1 MAKEWLKRCCV
12 GAMTAVLTVSSLPM
26 AAFAKEG
33 GVEYSGGAVT
43 VNVDNGTA
51 TIGNGAISRSF
62 SFADNHLETTE
73 INNKRANEKMQP
85 GEGSEEFIIKRTKED
100 HAYQRPIDQK
110 GWTVKADS
118 EEKNGET
125 SAKSGPASCMID
137 GNPDTYWHSQYTD
150 KPGHKLDANK
160 IPSYPH
166 YITLTM
172 PEETTF
178 KSFSYDPRGASA
190 NGNIKGYELYVSNAL
205 TCPET
210 PVASEVADENAQEA
224 APESGQTGY
233 AGWTKVA
240 EGEFDYSSN
249 GGDPK
254 YVNIKDENIASCE
267 NVHHVMLVATS
278 AVKTGDDG
286 KYAACAEL
294 DFYAD
299 KWVKPTGET
308 PMLLKSSEL
317 TLDGDPTYT
326 DTNAVINGKQK
337 TGKKL
342 SFKFKPKE
350 YNGATYSITENVV
363 MYEGDHY
370 MRKFLEISVPQQD
383 ALDAEIDYI
392 DLESIDVSAVAENE
406 TWTIP
411 TNKGGIVRMPKER
424 ANLGQPFYANAMFFG
439 CEFPATDTQIE
450 EVDGKKIG
458 RPRYYT
464 GKTMDRLAEDNQASR
479 GDDGAIHYNTWQTVV
494 GAARSTDY
502 RVVQA
507 DFFDYID
514 DISVPAEFRI
524 QYNSW
529 YDNEKNISDDNILS
543 SFIEI
548 DKELSETGVRPLDS
562 YVVDDGWTDYTS
574 KDKGFWPFNN
584 KFPKGFD
591 PSSKLVQ
598 NFGSNFGVWIGPR
611 GGYGTNGSIA
621 DALVAQGMGSKA
633 GGSIDVAD
641 RTYLDNYTKF
651 ASDFQDKY
659 KVNYWKWDGFAD
671 DDQYNHFD
679 GQGGDAKDGV
689 PGRSTT
695 GPTEGHMIGGKNR
708 MYHVTDLWEAWI
720 DLFEAVRA
728 NAANNGIE
736 NFWISATTYTH
747 PSPWFLQWV
756 NSVWLQ
762 CNFDHARTEKGSTVH
777 DGNLN
782 ARDACY
788 YNFIEEHQFQFPLS
802 HMYNHDPV
810 YGKSGTGM
818 DAKTATAE
826 QFQNYLYTIA
836 GRGTAFWELYYS
848 DSIFD
853 KEKYEVNAE
862 FLGWVEE
869 NFHFLSNARMF
880 GGKSPVEGVTLET
893 STKSGKP
900 VTLQNTQNSTYNTYG
915 YAGFEGSEGI
925 LTVRNANDANAQ
937 NLKFTFDN
945 ATLGVKG
952 NKGDSF
958 DFVVERRYTKQG
970 TTSSI
975 KDKETHKLGDQI
987 TMNLQPEESL
997 TIRVTKANEGDKQ
1010 GPSIESVTHNGETT
1024 DGKTEF
1030 IVNMDEKVKGD
1041 VKFTVTVNG
1050 EEVKVK
1056 EVNPSAN
1063 DATYHIVLEKAPKQG
1078 DKIKVTVSGITDM
1091 AGNAIANGTYEFDF
1105 HENNLVAS
1113 RCPSRLTTYTK
1124 KLAKEKDSL
1133 ESKTG
1138 MTVFSQVKAAGT
1150 GSIIKQGDSYEL
1162 GIDANGH
1169 PYFAMGDIRVTNDA
1183 VVNDGTLH
1191 TIAGVKANN
1200 GIIKLYVDGSS
1211 EGATYVK
1218 ENKDRSTTRGD
1229 ILFAGGEFNK
1239 DVDEASAKIYD
1250 RALGYD
1256 EIAKLHSAAVPNLT
1270 DRNLAQGKP
1279 VSADWTT
1286 KRDDGVVCEKGGD
1299 GAMTLAVDGASN
1311 SSDGGK
1317 YAEFGKDN
1325 IDASCYMQIDLQDK
1339 YLVKDIKLW
1348 RYWKNE
1354 TDRKYKNTLIVAS
1367 EDDKFDKENDTIIW
1381 NGDKGNVH
1389 GFGNGSEEAYTE
1401 TAQGH
1406 SFQAPEGTKA
1416 RYIRVYMNG
1425 SNKGKTNHVIECQV
1439 NGHDLPKDPGAS
1451 IDVSGLYARIDKV
1464 RVQIAAG
1471 KYTAESVQKVLD
1483 KLEAAEL
1490 VADCP
1495 ESQDAV
1501 NKALEDLNGIESQL
1515 KQAVTVTFEFKGDV
1529 PSGAQAPAP
1538 INVEKGTALESKL
1551 PTPDKVDGYSFK
1563 GWFSD
1568 ADCTAG
1574 KEFKANTKV
1583 ENDMTVYGKWV
1594 KDAPAPGPGPDP
1606 QPTYV
1611 TVTFDDMVD
1620 GTANK
1625 EVKVLKGSKV
1635 SKPED
1640 PVRDGYTFAGWYA
1653 DEALTEAYDFG
1664 SAVNEDTV
1672 LYAKWTEDGGAEK
1685 PEPPVDHEDPNKPGK
1700 PEDPNKPVD
1709 PNKPGKPEDP
1719 NKPGKPGADNKPGLP
1734 QTGDNTLVAVG
1745 AASAAGIAMVAAGA
1759 VVYRRRK
1766 TQR

>member
-51 TIGNGAISRSF
+51 TIGNGAISRTF

-73 INNKRANEKMQP
+73 INNKRANKKMQP

-100 HAYQRPIDQK
+100 HAYQKPIDQK
-110 GWTVKADS
+110 GWTVTADS
-118 EEKNGET
+118 EENNGE
-125 SAKSGPASCMID
+125 AAPHHGHASNLID
-137 GNPDTYWHSQYTD
+137 NNSNTFWHTAYKDHPDN
-150 KPGHKLDANK
+150 KPGNREM
-160 IPSYPH
+160 PH
-166 YITLTM
+166 EIVIDLGKPTS
-172 PEETTF
+172 F
-178 KSFSYDPRGASA
+178 KSFSYDPRYTNENGSNI
-190 NGNIKGYELYVSNAL
+190 NGNIKDYTLWVSTA
-205 TCPET
+205 
-210 PVASEVADENAQEA
+210 AD
-224 APESGQTGY
+224 APSIDGDHAK
-233 AGWTKVA
+233 AGWTEVKKDA
-240 EGEFDYSSN
+240 FSYEGNKGEAIHVNLNEEEAKKCVDAQCIMLEARTSQNGEKFAGGEEFD
-249 GGDPK
+249 
-254 YVNIKDENIASCE
+254 
-267 NVHHVMLVATS
+267 L
-278 AVKTGDDG
+278 
-286 KYAACAEL
+286 YAEE
-294 DFYAD
+294 
-299 KWVKPTGET
+299 WVEPTAPT

-317 TLDGDPTYT
+317 ILEGAPTHT
-326 DTNAVINGKQK
+326 DTTAVINGKQK

-342 SFKFKPKE
+342 SFKFQPKE

-529 YDNEKNISDDNILS
+529 YDNEKKISDDNILS

-562 YVVDDGWTDYTS
+562 YVVDDGWTDYES
-574 KDKGFWPFNN
+574 KNKGFWPFNQ
-584 KFPKGFD
+584 KFPKGFG

-598 NFGSNFGVWIGPR
+598 KFGSNFGVWIGPR
-611 GGYGTNGSIA
+611 GGYGTNESIA

-641 RTYLDNYTKF
+641 RTYLDNYTEF
-651 ASDFQDKY
+651 ASDFQDEY

-671 DDQYNHFD
+671 DTQYNSFD
-679 GQGGDAKDGV
+679 GQGGNIDGEPKHTSEFAGAK
-689 PGRSTT
+689 TK
-695 GPTEGHMIGGKNR
+695 GHMIGGKNR

-810 YGKSGTGM
+810 YGKSGTAM

-880 GGKSPVEGVTLET
+880 GGKSPVVGVTLET
-893 STKSGKP
+893 STKSGVQP

-915 YAGFEGSEGI
+915 YAGFDGSEGI

-952 NKGDSF
+952 NEGDVF
-958 DFVVERRYTKQG
+958 DFVVERRYTKKG

-975 KDKETHKLGDQI
+975 EDKETHKLGDKI

-1024 DGKTEF
+1024 DGKTEL

-1464 RVQIAAG
+1464 RAQIAAG

-1664 SAVNEDTV
+1664 SPVNEDTV

-1685 PEPPVDHEDPNKPGK
+1685 PEPPVD
-1700 PEDPNKPVD
+1700 PED

>member
-43 VNVDNGTA
+43 VNVDNDTA
-51 TIGNGAISRSF
+51 TIGNGAISRTF
-62 SFADNHLETTE
+62 SFADNHLKTTE
-73 INNKRANEKMQP
+73 INNKRANKKMQP

-100 HAYQRPIDQK
+100 HAYQKPIDQS
-110 GWTVKADS
+110 GWTATADS
-118 EEKNGET
+118 EENNGE
-125 SAKSGPASCMID
+125 AAPHHGHASNLID
-137 GNPDTYWHSQYTD
+137 NNSNTFWHTAYKDHPDN
-150 KPGHKLDANK
+150 KPGNREM
-160 IPSYPH
+160 PH
-166 YITLTM
+166 EIVIDLGKPTS
-172 PEETTF
+172 F
-178 KSFSYDPRGASA
+178 KSFSYDPRYTNENGSNI
-190 NGNIKGYELYVSNAL
+190 NGNIKDYTLWVSTA
-205 TCPET
+205 
-210 PVASEVADENAQEA
+210 AD
-224 APESGQTGY
+224 APSIDGDHAD
-233 AGWTKVA
+233 AGWTEVKKDA
-240 EGEFDYSSN
+240 FSYEGNKGEAIHVNLNEEEAKKCVDAQCIMLEARTSQNGEKFAGGEEFD
-249 GGDPK
+249 
-254 YVNIKDENIASCE
+254 
-267 NVHHVMLVATS
+267 L
-278 AVKTGDDG
+278 
-286 KYAACAEL
+286 YAEE
-294 DFYAD
+294 
-299 KWVKPTGET
+299 WVEPTAPT

-317 TLDGDPTYT
+317 ILEGAPTHT
-326 DTNAVINGKQK
+326 DTTAVINGKQK

-342 SFKFKPKE
+342 SFKFQPKE

-392 DLESIDVSAVAENE
+392 DLESIDVSAVAKNE

-479 GDDGAIHYNTWQTVV
+479 GDDGSIHYNTWQTVV

-810 YGKSGTGM
+810 YGKSGTAM

-937 NLKFTFDN
+937 NLEFTFDD

-952 NKGDSF
+952 NEGDVF
-958 DFVVERRYTKQG
+958 DFVVERHYTKKG

-975 KDKETHKLGDQI
+975 EDKETHKLGDKI

-1041 VKFTVTVNG
+1041 AKFTVTVNG

-1063 DATYHIVLEKAPKQG
+1063 DATYHIVLEKAPKQD

-1091 AGNAIANGTYEFDF
+1091 AGNAITNGTYEFDF

-1183 VVNDGTLH
+1183 VVNDGALH

-1270 DRNLAQGKP
+1270 DRNLAQGKL
-1279 VSADWTT
+1279 VSAKWTE
-1286 KRDDGVVCEKGGD
+1286 DDTNAAKGQD
-1299 GAMTLAVDGASN
+1299 RPMSMAVDGKKN
-1311 SSDGGK
+1311 DTENNYG
-1317 YAEFGKDN
+1317 EFGNDHKA
-1325 IDASCYMQIDLQDK
+1325 ASSYMEVDLGDV
-1339 YLVKDIKLW
+1339 YELTELNLW
-1348 RYWKNE
+1348 RYWQGGKRE
-1354 TDRKYKNTLIVAS
+1354 YKDTLIVVSQDEKFGKKDDDAS
-1367 EDDKFDKENDTIIW
+1367 DDVIIFNADKD
-1381 NGDKGNVH
+1381 GKHGYVKGTQE
-1389 GFGNGSEEAYTE
+1389 GYKE
-1401 TAQGH
+1401 TADGH
-1406 SFQAPEGTKA
+1406 KFPVSGSAHA
-1416 RYIRVYMNG
+1416 RYVRVYMNG
-1425 SNKGKTNHVIECQV
+1425 NVDNGRTGNTNHVVELEVI
-1439 NGHDLPKDPGAS
+1439 GHDLPKDPGAS
-1451 IDVSGLYARIDKV
+1451 IDVSELYDRIDAV
-1464 RVQIAAG
+1464 RAQIAAG
-1471 KYTAESVQKVLD
+1471 KYTADSVQKVLE

-1495 ESQDAV
+1495 ESQAAV
-1501 NKALEDLNGIESQL
+1501 GKALEDLNSIESQL

-1594 KDAPAPGPGPDP
+1594 KDALAPGPGPDP

-1620 GTANK
+1620 GTDNK
-1625 EVKVLKGSKV
+1625 VVEVLKGSKV
-1635 SKPED
+1635 AKPED
-1640 PVRDGYTFAGWYA
+1640 PVREGYTFAGWYA

-1672 LYAKWTEDGGAEK
+1672 LYAKWTEDGGSEK
-1685 PEPPVDHEDPNKPGK
+1685 PEPPVDPEDPNKPGR

-1709 PNKPGKPEDP
+1709 PNKPGKPGAD
-1719 NKPGKPGADNKPGLP
+1719 NKPGKPGLP

>member
-12 GAMTAVLTVSSLPM
+12 GAVTAVLTVSSLPM

-51 TIGNGAISRSF
+51 TIGNGAISRTF

-73 INNKRANEKMQP
+73 INNKRANKKMQP

-100 HAYQRPIDQK
+100 HAYQKPIDQK
-110 GWTVKADS
+110 GWTATADS
-118 EEKNGET
+118 EENNGE
-125 SAKSGPASCMID
+125 AAPHHGHASNLID
-137 GNPDTYWHSQYTD
+137 NNSNTFWHTAYKDHPDN
-150 KPGHKLDANK
+150 KPGNREM
-160 IPSYPH
+160 PH
-166 YITLTM
+166 EIVIDLGKPTS
-172 PEETTF
+172 F
-178 KSFSYDPRGASA
+178 KSFSYDPRYTNENGSNI
-190 NGNIKGYELYVSNAL
+190 NGNIKDYTLWVSTA
-205 TCPET
+205 
-210 PVASEVADENAQEA
+210 AD
-224 APESGQTGY
+224 APSIDGDHAN
-233 AGWTKVA
+233 AGWTEVKKDA
-240 EGEFDYSSN
+240 FSYEGNKGEAIHVNLNEEEAKKCVDAQCIMLEARTSQNGEKFAGGEEFDLYAEEW
-249 GGDPK
+249 
-254 YVNIKDENIASCE
+254 DE
-267 NVHHVMLVATS
+267 
-278 AVKTGDDG
+278 
-286 KYAACAEL
+286 
-294 DFYAD
+294 
-299 KWVKPTGET
+299 PTAPT

-317 TLDGDPTYT
+317 TLEGAPTYT

-342 SFKFKPKE
+342 SFKFQPKE

-411 TNKGGIVRMPKER
+411 TDKGGIVRMPKER

-464 GKTMDRLAEDNQASR
+464 GKTMDRLAEDEQASR
-479 GDDGAIHYNTWQTVV
+479 GDDGSIHYNTWQTVV

-562 YVVDDGWTDYTS
+562 YVVDDGWTDYNS
-574 KDKGFWPFNN
+574 QDKGFWPFNQ
-584 KFPKGFD
+584 KFPNGFE

-598 NFGSNFGVWIGPR
+598 KFGSNFGVWIGPR
-611 GGYGTNGSIA
+611 GGYGTNDSIA
-621 DALVAQGMGSKA
+621 NALVAQGMGSKA

-671 DDQYNHFD
+671 DTQYNSFD
-679 GQGGDAKDGV
+679 GQGGNKDGE
-689 PGRSTT
+689 PKHTSEFAGAKTK
-695 GPTEGHMIGGKNR
+695 GHMIGGKNR

-810 YGKSGTGM
+810 YGKSGTAM

-893 STKSGKP
+893 STKNGKP

-937 NLKFTFDN
+937 NLEFAFDD

-952 NKGDSF
+952 NEGDVF

-975 KDKETHKLGDQI
+975 EDKETHKLGDQI

-1041 VKFTVTVNG
+1041 AKFTVTVNG

-1056 EVNPSAN
+1056 EVDPSAN

-1169 PYFAMGDIRVTNDA
+1169 PYFAMGDIRVTDDA
-1183 VVNDGTLH
+1183 VVNDGALH

-1239 DVDEASAKIYD
+1239 DVDEASAKVYD

-1279 VSADWTT
+1279 VSAKWTE
-1286 KRDDGVVCEKGGD
+1286 DDTNAAKGQD
-1299 GAMTLAVDGASN
+1299 RPMSMAVDGKKN
-1311 SSDGGK
+1311 DTENNYG
-1317 YAEFGKDN
+1317 EFGNDN
-1325 IDASCYMQIDLQDK
+1325 KPDKSSYIEVDLESE
-1339 YLVKDIKLW
+1339 YEIANVNLW
-1348 RYWKNE
+1348 RYWKDSRKYNNTLVVVSGNE
-1354 TDRKYKNTLIVAS
+1354 TFGKDESDDVVIFNADDANECGYGSGTEADYAETS
-1367 EDDKFDKENDTIIW
+1367 EGRQF
-1381 NGDKGNVH
+1381 
-1389 GFGNGSEEAYTE
+1389 EA
-1401 TAQGH
+1401 
-1406 SFQAPEGTKA
+1406 PKGTKG
-1416 RYIRVYMNG
+1416 RYVRVYMNG
-1425 SNKGKTNHVIECQV
+1425 SNKNKTNHVVELEV
-1439 NGHDLPKDPGAS
+1439 FGHDLPKDPGAS
-1451 IDVSGLYARIDKV
+1451 IDVSKLYARIDEV
-1464 RVQIAAG
+1464 RAQIAAG
-1471 KYTAESVQKVLD
+1471 KYTADSVQKVLE

-1501 NKALEDLNGIESQL
+1501 DKALENLNGIESQL
-1515 KQAVTVTFEFKGDV
+1515 EQAVTVTFEFKGDV

-1635 SKPED
+1635 AKPED
-1640 PVRDGYTFAGWYA
+1640 PVREGYTFAGWYA

-1685 PEPPVDHEDPNKPGK
+1685 PEPPVDPEDPNKPG
-1700 PEDPNKPVD
+1700 D
-1709 PNKPGKPEDP
+1709 PGKPEDP
-1719 NKPGKPGADNKPGLP
+1719 NKPGKPGDPGKPVDPNKPGKPGADNKPGKPGLP

>member
-12 GAMTAVLTVSSLPM
+12 GAMTAILTVSSLPM
-26 AAFAKEG
+26 AALAKEG

-43 VNVDNGTA
+43 VDVNNDTA
-51 TIGNGAISRSF
+51 TIGNEAISRTF
-62 SFADNHLETTE
+62 SFANNHLKTTE
-73 INNKRANEKMQP
+73 INNKRANKTLQP

-125 SAKSGPASCMID
+125 GAKSGPASCMID

-150 KPGHKLDANK
+150 KPGHKLDANQ

-166 YITLTM
+166 FITLTM

-178 KSFSYDPRGASA
+178 KSFSYDPRRANA
-190 NGNIKGYELYVSNAL
+190 NGNIKGYELYVSNDP

-210 PVASEVADENAQEA
+210 PVASEAADENAREA

-342 SFKFKPKE
+342 SFKFQPKE
-350 YNGATYSITENVV
+350 YNGAMYSITENVV

-392 DLESIDVSAVAENE
+392 DLESIDVTAVAENE

-411 TNKGGIVRMPKER
+411 TNQRGIVRMPKER

-464 GKTMDRLAEDNQASR
+464 GKTMDRLAEDKQASR
-479 GDDGAIHYNTWQTVV
+479 GDDGAIHYNTWQTVA
-494 GAARSTDY
+494 GAARSADY

-529 YDNEKNISDDNILS
+529 YDNEKEISDDNILS

-611 GGYGTNGSIA
+611 GGYGTNKSIA
-621 DALVAQGMGSKA
+621 EALQAQGMGTVA
-633 GGSIDVAD
+633 GNSIDVAD
-641 RTYLDNYTKF
+641 RTYLEHYTKF

-679 GQGGDAKDGV
+679 KQGGDAKDGV

-695 GPTEGHMIGGKNR
+695 GPTKGHMIGGKNR

-818 DAKTATAE
+818 NAKTATAE

-880 GGKSPVEGVTLET
+880 GGNSPVEGVTLET
-893 STKSGKP
+893 STVPYAVP

-915 YAGFEGSEGI
+915 YAGFDGSEGI
-925 LTVRNANDANAQ
+925 LTVRNANEDAAQ
-937 NLKFTFDN
+937 NLEFTFDD

-958 DFVVERRYTKQG
+958 DFVVERHYTKKG
-970 TTSSI
+970 TTSRI
-975 KDKETHKLGDQI
+975 KDKDTHKLGDQI

-997 TIRVTKANEGDKQ
+997 TIRVTKANAGDKQ
-1010 GPSIESVTHNGETT
+1010 GPSIESVTHNGEAT
-1024 DGKTEF
+1024 DGKTEL
-1030 IVNMDEKVKGD
+1030 IVNMDEKVKGEAT
-1041 VKFTVTVNG
+1041 FTVTVNG
-1050 EEVKVK
+1050 KEVKVK
-1056 EVNPSAN
+1056 EINPSAN

-1091 AGNAIANGTYEFDF
+1091 AGNDVEDAKIGVTFHTDNIVGQVSKPKCPNLADMSDSIEGDNGFAAVATVDKAVTDVVLISQGNEWKLGVNADGYAYFTVGDVTATSQTKVTGATSVAGVR
-1105 HENNLVAS
+1105 ENNGMLKVYVGGQIDGNA
-1113 RCPSRLTTYTK
+1113 YD
-1124 KLAKEKDSL
+1124 AKN
-1133 ESKTG
+1133 
-1138 MTVFSQVKAAGT
+1138 TVGHEVKAAP
-1150 GSIIKQGDSYEL
+1150 IKVNNTQGL
-1162 GIDANGH
+1162 VA
-1169 PYFAMGDIRVTNDA
+1169 
-1183 VVNDGTLH
+1183 
-1191 TIAGVKANN
+1191 KATV
-1200 GIIKLYVDGSS
+1200 Y
-1211 EGATYVK
+1211 
-1218 ENKDRSTTRGD
+1218 DRS
-1229 ILFAGGEFNK
+1229 
-1239 DVDEASAKIYD
+1239 
-1250 RALGYD
+1250 LGYD
-1256 EIAKLHSAAVPNLT
+1256 EIPAAPLAELVETVEGLKGKVTEDSWNNAGIDDLLKAAKDALAGNDADAQQQAYDALIDGYGKLVPGLGESQPE
-1270 DRNLAQGKP
+1270 NLALNKRPTASWLPNNAGTGSAENSQSPMTNATDGKYDNHTPHAIFGVHNAGKPAYMQIDLGEGANIEDVKLYRFWGDNRTYADTALVVSNDPKFADIKEENVLYYSYKDENNKDVFDLGVNATKQTYQETKDGKTIFESNGKP
-1279 VSADWTT
+1279 VSARYVRLYGNGKATE
-1286 KRDDGVVCEKGGD
+1286 VGGD
-1299 GAMTLAVDGASN
+1299 NHIVELLVNGTRTVKLGDPYGVDALDALIQRGDAAM
-1311 SSDGGK
+1311 
-1317 YAEFGKDN
+1317 KDKA
-1325 IDASCYMQIDLQDK
+1325 DYTDES
-1339 YLVKDIKLW
+1339 IKKL
-1348 RYWKNE
+1348 
-1354 TDRKYKNTLIVAS
+1354 
-1367 EDDKFDKENDTIIW
+1367 
-1381 NGDKGNVH
+1381 
-1389 GFGNGSEEAYTE
+1389 EEALALAKELSEKVHEQIEAQKFE
-1401 TAQGH
+1401 TAYGE
-1406 SFQAPEGTKA
+1406 FNAVRDA
-1416 RYIRVYMNG
+1416 L
-1425 SNKGKTNHVIECQV
+1425 QV
-1439 NGHDLPKDPGAS
+1439 ALGC
-1451 IDVSGLYARIDKV
+1451 
-1464 RVQIAAG
+1464 
-1471 KYTAESVQKVLD
+1471 
-1483 KLEAAEL
+1483 LERRP
-1490 VADCP
+1490 V
-1495 ESQDAV
+1495 
-1501 NKALEDLNGIESQL
+1501 G
-1515 KQAVTVTFEFKGDV
+1515 
-1529 PSGAQAPAP
+1529 
-1538 INVEKGTALESKL
+1538 
-1551 PTPDKVDGYSFK
+1551 
-1563 GWFSD
+1563 
-1568 ADCTAG
+1568 
-1574 KEFKANTKV
+1574 
-1583 ENDMTVYGKWV
+1583 
-1594 KDAPAPGPGPDP
+1594 PGPGPDP

-1611 TVTFDDMVD
+1611 TVTFDDMVA
-1620 GTANK
+1620 GTDNK
-1625 EVKVLKGSKV
+1625 VVEVIKGSKV
-1635 SKPED
+1635 AKPED
-1640 PVRDGYTFAGWYA
+1640 PVREGYTFAGWYA

-1664 SAVNEDTV
+1664 SPVNEDTT
-1672 LYAKWTEDGGAEK
+1672 LYAKWTEDGGSEK
-1685 PEPPVDHEDPNKPGK
+1685 PEPPVDPEDPNKPGKPEDPNKPGK

-1709 PNKPGKPEDP
+1709 PNKPGKPGAG
-1719 NKPGKPGADNKPGLP
+1719 NKPSKPGLP

>member
-1 MAKEWLKRCCV
+1 M
-12 GAMTAVLTVSSLPM
+12 
-26 AAFAKEG
+26 
-33 GVEYSGGAVT
+33 EYSGGAVT

-51 TIGNGAISRSF
+51 TIGNGAISRTF

-73 INNKRANEKMQP
+73 INNKRANKKIQP

-100 HAYQRPIDQK
+100 HAYQKPIDQK
-110 GWTVKADS
+110 GWTVAAADS
-118 EEKNGET
+118 EENNGEAAPHHGHASNLIDNNSNTFWHTAYKNHPDNEPGNREMPHEIVIDLGKPT
-125 SAKSGPASCMID
+125 S
-137 GNPDTYWHSQYTD
+137 
-150 KPGHKLDANK
+150 
-160 IPSYPH
+160 
-166 YITLTM
+166 
-172 PEETTF
+172 F
-178 KSFSYDPRGASA
+178 KSFSYDPRYTNENGSNI
-190 NGNIKGYELYVSNAL
+190 NGNIKDYTLWVSTA
-205 TCPET
+205 
-210 PVASEVADENAQEA
+210 AD
-224 APESGQTGY
+224 APSIDGDHAN
-233 AGWTKVA
+233 AGWTEVKKDA
-240 EGEFDYSSN
+240 FSYEGNKGEAIHVNLNEEEAKKCVDAQCIMLEARTSQNGEKFAGGEEFD
-249 GGDPK
+249 
-254 YVNIKDENIASCE
+254 
-267 NVHHVMLVATS
+267 L
-278 AVKTGDDG
+278 
-286 KYAACAEL
+286 YAEE
-294 DFYAD
+294 
-299 KWVKPTGET
+299 WVEPTAPT

-317 TLDGDPTYT
+317 ILEGAPTYT

-342 SFKFKPKE
+342 SFKFQPKE

-392 DLESIDVSAVAENE
+392 DLESIDVTAAAENE

-450 EVDGKKIG
+450 EVDGRKIG

-464 GKTMDRLAEDNQASR
+464 GKTMDRLVEDNQASR

-529 YDNEKNISDDNILS
+529 YDNEKKISDDNILS

-562 YVVDDGWTDYTS
+562 YVVDDGWTDYES
-574 KDKGFWPFNN
+574 KDKGFWPFNQ
-584 KFPKGFD
+584 KFPNGFG

-598 NFGSNFGVWIGPR
+598 KFGSNFGVWIGPR
-611 GGYGTNGSIA
+611 GGYGTNESIA
-621 DALVAQGMGSKA
+621 DALVAQGMGTKA
-633 GGSIDVAD
+633 GRSIDVAD
-641 RTYLDNYTKF
+641 RTYLDHYTEF
-651 ASDFQDKY
+651 ASNFQDKY

-679 GQGGDAKDGV
+679 RQGGDAKDGV

-695 GPTEGHMIGGKNR
+695 GPTKGHMIGGKNR

-762 CNFDHARTEKGSTVH
+762 CNFDHARTQKGSTVH

-818 DAKTATAE
+818 NAKTATAE

-880 GGKSPVEGVTLET
+880 GSKSPVEGVTLET
-893 STKSGKP
+893 STKNGKP

-937 NLKFTFDN
+937 NLKFTFDD

-952 NKGDSF
+952 NEGDVF
-958 DFVVERRYTKQG
+958 DFVVERRYTKKG

-975 KDKETHKLGDQI
+975 KDKDTHKLGDQI

-1041 VKFTVTVNG
+1041 AKFTVTVNG

-1056 EVNPSAN
+1056 EINPSAN

-1091 AGNAIANGTYEFDF
+1091 AGNDVEDAKIGVTFHTDNIVGQVSNPRCPNLADMSDSIEGDSGFAAVATVNSAAPGTALISQGSEWELGVNADGYAYFTVGDVTATSQTKVTGATSVAGVR
-1105 HENNLVAS
+1105 ENNGMLKVYVGGEIDGNGYDAAKSVEHNVNAAPIKVNNVEGLVA
-1113 RCPSRLTTYTK
+1113 K
-1124 KLAKEKDSL
+1124 A
-1133 ESKTG
+1133 
-1138 MTVFSQVKAAGT
+1138 TV
-1150 GSIIKQGDSYEL
+1150 Y
-1162 GIDANGH
+1162 
-1169 PYFAMGDIRVTNDA
+1169 
-1183 VVNDGTLH
+1183 
-1191 TIAGVKANN
+1191 
-1200 GIIKLYVDGSS
+1200 
-1211 EGATYVK
+1211 
-1218 ENKDRSTTRGD
+1218 DRS
-1229 ILFAGGEFNK
+1229 
-1239 DVDEASAKIYD
+1239 
-1250 RALGYD
+1250 LGYD
-1256 EIAKLHSAAVPNLT
+1256 EIPAAPLAELVETVKALKDKVTKESWDAAGMTDLVAKAEEALKSTAENASELRQQAYDDLLEGYGKLVPGLGEPKQEDLALGKTPTASWLSNRPGNGSVENSQSPMTNAT
-1270 DRNLAQGKP
+1270 DGKYDNHTPHAIFGVHNAGKP
-1279 VSADWTT
+1279 A
-1286 KRDDGVVCEKGGD
+1286 
-1299 GAMTLAVDGASN
+1299 
-1311 SSDGGK
+1311 
-1317 YAEFGKDN
+1317 
-1325 IDASCYMQIDLQDK
+1325 YMQIDLSEGANIED
-1339 YLVKDIKLW
+1339 VKLY
-1348 RYWKNE
+1348 RYWADGRTYADTALVVSNDPEFANIKAE
-1354 TDRKYKNTLIVAS
+1354 DVLYYSYKD
-1367 EDDKFDKENDTIIW
+1367 EDNKD
-1381 NGDKGNVH
+1381 V
-1389 GFGNGSEEAYTE
+1389 FGLGVEATE
-1401 TAQGH
+1401 TTYAETSGGKVLY
-1406 SFQAPEGTKA
+1406 AAGVKPLKA
-1416 RYIRVYMNG
+1416 RYVRLYGNG
-1425 SNKGKTNHVIECQV
+1425 KITEVGGDNHIVELQV
-1439 NGHDLPKDPGAS
+1439 NGTRDGYLGDPYGVDAIDALIQRGDAAMKDKADYTDES
-1451 IDVSGLYARIDKV
+1451 IK
-1464 RVQIAAG
+1464 
-1471 KYTAESVQKVLD
+1471 
-1483 KLEAAEL
+1483 KLEEALARAKEL
-1490 VADCP
+1490 SEKVHKQIEAQEFETAYGEFNEVRDALQVALGC
-1495 ESQDAV
+1495 
-1501 NKALEDLNGIESQL
+1501 LEL
-1515 KQAVTVTFEFKGDV
+1515 K
-1529 PSGAQAPAP
+1529 P
-1538 INVEKGTALESKL
+1538 VE
-1551 PTPDKVDGYSFK
+1551 
-1563 GWFSD
+1563 
-1568 ADCTAG
+1568 
-1574 KEFKANTKV
+1574 
-1583 ENDMTVYGKWV
+1583 
-1594 KDAPAPGPGPDP
+1594 PGPGPDP

-1611 TVTFDDMVD
+1611 TVTFDDMVA
-1620 GTANK
+1620 GTDNK
-1625 EVKVLKGSKV
+1625 VEKVLKGSKV

-1640 PVRDGYTFAGWYA
+1640 PVREGYTFAGWFA

-1664 SAVNEDTV
+1664 SPVNEDTT

-1685 PEPPVDHEDPNKPGK
+1685 PEPPVDPEDPNKPGK
-1700 PEDPNKPVD
+1700 PGD
-1709 PNKPGKPEDP
+1709 PGKPVDP
-1719 NKPGKPGADNKPGLP
+1719 NKPGKPGADNKPGKPGLP